1 MKNIATN
8 TLSYTGI
15 VTLSQYIGTK
25 KIELAQ
31 IHNTGG
37 SSLFSFLADCLRG
50 NFDYAKVNYP
60 AKIKLLEQEVIDVD
74 SHKYNYNSLSGF
86 IFLRT
91 PPELGTVPE
100 GESSSGQCR
109 VKYSFMIPRDLI
121 AIIANEPSGSRG
133 LGLGLYSRGALESE
147 PENFAAFCLLTE
159 LSLSR
164 NNLMNASLLV
174 DWELIIS
181 NANN

>member
-15 VTLSQYIGTK
+15 VTLSQYVGTK

-50 NFDYAKVNYP
+50 NFDYAKANYP

-91 PPELGTVPE
+91 PPESGAASE
-100 GESSSGQCR
+100 GELGSGQCR
-109 VKYSFMIPRDLI
+109 VKYSFMIPRDLLE
-121 AIIANEPSGSRG
+121 IIMDGTSTN
-133 LGLGLYSRGALESE
+133 LGLGLYSRGAVESE
-147 PENFAAFCLLTE
+147 PENFAAFCLLKE

-164 NNLMNASLLV
+164 NNLVNSSLLV
-174 DWELIIS
+174 DWELVIS
-181 NANN
+181 NANT